1 MEKDQTIG
9 ILILEQITILLYS
22 LKVNKLQLEME
33 NMNKQHK
40 ARVDIYEK
48 EIEAKGVTENN
59 LLEEVRVVNFFCIF

>member
-9 ILILEQITILLYS
+9 ILILEQITILLYP